1 MKYAVKKL
9 VNHKGFATHVY
20 DQEIQECYWQFVA
33 MVNFEPIILR
43 KWLDF
48 YHKNDYKLFIK
59 TLEVFLTDGEIKD
72 LGLHEKFEID
82 IEMFEETVSTENREQ
97 EWINFIIYG
106 DNGLINIKFDK
117 TYNRI
122 NTMEDLKKQAIKEF

>member
-9 VNHKGFATHVY
+9 VNHN
-20 DQEIQECYWQFVA
+20 WQFVA

-59 TLEVFLTDGEIKD
+59 TLEVFLTDGEIQD
-72 LGLHEKFEID
+72 LELHDKFEID
-82 IEMFEETVSTENREQ
+82 IETFFMPTESEDK
-97 EWINFIIYG
+97 EWINLIIYG

-117 TYNRI
+117 TYKKI
-122 NTMEDLKKQAIKEF
+122 NTMEDLKKQALKEF